1 MNKTEPA
8 LKTVVCDV
16 RTFYDVERGGGNVAK
31 RRSYH
36 DHEIIIE
43 SLQRYTESS
52 TLRIRTER
60 SAPRVR

>member
-16 RTFYDVERGGGNVAK
+16 RTFYERSVME

-36 DHEIIIE
+36 DHEIIIRSLYVTPE
-43 SLQRYTESS
+43 SALKNLHYADVNFP
-52 TLRIRTER
+52 IIC
-60 SAPRVR
+60 SADG